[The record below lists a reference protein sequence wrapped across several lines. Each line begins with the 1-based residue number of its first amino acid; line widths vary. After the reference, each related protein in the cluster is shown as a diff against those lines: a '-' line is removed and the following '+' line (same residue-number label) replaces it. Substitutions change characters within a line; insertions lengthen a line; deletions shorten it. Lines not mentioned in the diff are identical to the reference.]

1 MQTHSKTKW
10 MSWFDEAGWSFFVQ
24 LGSTFGWSKIKFAF
38 SCIVSCWIENL
49 RSKLHVTVWIFL
61 SRTSTL
67 VIFWV
72 GKEKHTRQKQV
83 EINFKRNINS
93 INLVTSCDSFTYT
106 HTPLN
111 QCHITKPYFLF
122 YHYYFRWVGFFVF
135 IEAGCFFSSYYFSP
149 FFLISVFSQC
159 IWKCT
164 GLIGF

>member
-67 VIFWV
+67 VISRV
-72 GKEKHTRQKQV
+72 GKEKHTRQIQV

-106 HTPLN
+106 YTPLN

-122 YHYYFRWVGFFVF
+122 IIITLDELVF
-135 IEAGCFFSSYYFSP
+135 LSLLRPVVSFLHIISPP
-149 FFLISVFSQC
+149 FFWFRCFPSAFENAPV
-159 IWKCT
+159 
-164 GLIGF
+164 